1 MVKVYLNAL
10 KTKGNYTYAD
20 ISNLSGIPEATI
32 RKIFSGETA
41 DPRFET
47 IQKLVTSMGGSMDK
61 ILAEDDNKP
70 DIEQIGKLEADVIKA
85 VKDIYENR
93 VADLKEHTD
102 RRLDDK
108 MEIIE
113 NQNEHIKTLKKELF
127 LSKIFTC
134 IGFGILIVLLILE
147 VANPDLGWIKF

>member
-1 MVKVYLNAL
+1 MVKVYLNTL
-10 KTKGNYTYAD
+10 KTNGNYTYTD

-47 IQKLVTSMGGSMDK
+47 IAKLVTAMGGSMDK

-70 DIEQIGKLEADVIKA
+70 DIKQIGELEKDVIKA

-93 VADLKEHTD
+93 IADLKD
-102 RRLDDK
+102 QIFSLKRDK
-108 MEIIE
+108 RVLTIA
-113 NQNEHIKTLKKELF
+113 T
-127 LSKIFTC
+127 
-134 IGFGILIVLLILE
+134 VLL
-147 VANPDLGWIKF
+147 VAFIVFLLVFDLSLGSHGWIEY

>member
-10 KTKGNYTYAD
+10 KTKGNFTYAD

-47 IQKLVTSMGGSMDK
+47 IAKLVTSMGGSMNK
-61 ILAEDDNKP
+61 IIEDDVDNTP
-70 DIEQIGKLEADVIKA
+70 NIEQLGKLEKDVIKE

-93 VADLKEHTD
+93 VADLKEQIYSLK
-102 RRLDDK
+102 RDK
-108 MEIIE
+108 RVLTIA
-113 NQNEHIKTLKKELF
+113 T
-127 LSKIFTC
+127 
-134 IGFGILIVLLILE
+134 VLLVAFIVILL
-147 VANPDLGWIKF
+147 VFDLSIGSHGWVEY